1 MDGAYN
7 KIELKVNRMQDI
19 EEKAY
24 EIYLKNIEYFNK
36 EQKDVSKLLTIFDK
50 ALNSGEYLPTLDL
63 EYKDG
68 YFDVK
73 NLDSNQYLYGGDS
86 NKLSTKLTK
95 KVDSSKD
102 HQTFE
107 GAPLYN
113 IPDELLNNPPEDFK
127 VVEGVLHIMKYYA
140 MNTNSHTNMIDI
152 DKFIVIGTG
161 LGMHISMIDEKI
173 SPKQYIIIEDNLELF
188 KLSLFT
194 TEYYKL
200 AQRAKLYFSIAD
212 DENAFIQTM
221 NAFLENQFFY
231 NRYLKYI
238 KFPTHTEDKIK
249 QIQNALIT
257 QPYIFFPYKATLF
270 KYMKP
275 LEYMNDGYNLLN
287 VGGDFSN
294 SVFKDKPMLVL
305 AAGPSLIDNIE
316 WLKSNHH
323 KFIIVAIS
331 TILNTLHKHNVKP
344 DIVTQLDGGDTS
356 LKFYEDVIEDGFLS
370 DAAMIFGS
378 NIPVKVRSM
387 FKKEQ
392 IYYFDEGENYV
403 SNYTALTSPC
413 IGSVSLILSLLLN
426 AKELYLLGINLA
438 VDQETGQSH
447 SADYM
452 YGYQADT
459 ENKDKLSNVMENT
472 KNLFQVRGNFRET
485 VYTNAIMHASVQS
498 LYRNMPIVKK
508 EYQKVYNLNDGS
520 YITQAIPK
528 KVKDIDISLFED
540 IDKNKLAMSIKEDL
554 KKNSITQLN
563 DKDIASIRLRLADAK
578 ETYEEIKN
586 YSNTISYSNKEQYLY
601 DLLGVVSYILHKQ
614 GNESINLTAVY
625 LSFFKYSLTAIL
637 DFFNTKNLKNAKR
650 HIKRFDILM
659 QKEMFSIADIYIK
672 GLEEFL
678 KERC

>member
-1 MDGAYN
+1 MTVGACN
-7 KIELKVNRMQDI
+7 KILKGYKMEHI

-24 EIYLKNIEYFNK
+24 DTYLKNIEYFNK
-36 EQKDVSKLLTIFDK
+36 EQKHVAKILAVFDK
-50 ALNSGEYLPTLDL
+50 ALNSGDYAPTIDL

-86 NKLSTKLTK
+86 NEISTKLK
-95 KVDSSKD
+95 NSVDWNKG

-107 GAPLYN
+107 GTPLYN
-113 IPDELLNNPPEDFK
+113 IPDELLKNPLEDFK

-140 MNTNSHTNMIDI
+140 LNAIYKSNMIDI
-152 DKFIVIGTG
+152 DKFIIIGTG
-161 LGMHISMIDEKI
+161 LGMHIPMIDEKV
-173 SPKQYIIIEDNLELF
+173 SPKQYMIIEDNVELF

-200 AQRAKLYFSIAD
+200 AQRAKLFFSIAD
-212 DENAFIQTM
+212 DENSFIQIM

-231 NRYLKYI
+231 NRYIKYI

-270 KYMKP
+270 KYLKP
-275 LEYMNDGYNLLN
+275 LEYMNDGYRLLN
-287 VGGDFSN
+287 VGGNFSN
-294 SVFKDKPMLVL
+294 SIFKDKPVIVL
-305 AAGPSLIDNIE
+305 AAGPSLIENIE
-316 WLKSNHH
+316 WLKANHH
-323 KFIIVAIS
+323 KFIIIAIS

-356 LKFYEDVIEDGFLS
+356 LKFYENVMDDGFL
-370 DAAMIFGS
+370 DNAAMVFGS
-378 NIPVKVRSM
+378 NIPVKVRNM

-403 SNYTALTSPC
+403 SNYTGLTSPC
-413 IGSVSLILSLLLN
+413 IGSVSLILALLLN

-438 VDQETGQSH
+438 VNQETGQSH

-472 KNLFQVRGNFRET
+472 KNLFQVRGNFREV

-508 EYQKVYNLNDGS
+508 EYQTVYNLNDGS
-520 YITQAIPK
+520 YITKTIPK
-528 KVKDIDISLFED
+528 HAKDVHTELFED
-540 IDKNKLAMSIKEDL
+540 IDKDELAISIKKDL
-554 KKNSITQLN
+554 EKNSIIKLD
-563 DKDIASIRLRLADAK
+563 DKDVSSIKLRLGDAK
-578 ETYEEIKN
+578 ETLRELEN
-586 YSNTISYSNKEQYLY
+586 YSNSITYSNREQYLY

-614 GNESINLTAVY
+614 GNQSINLTAVY
-625 LSFFKYSLTAIL
+625 LSFFKYSLTIIL
-637 DFFNTKNLKNAKR
+637 DFFNTKDLKNAKR
-650 HIKRFDILM
+650 HIKKFDKLM
-659 QKEMFSIADIYIK
+659 QKEMFSIANIYIE
-672 GLEEFL
+672 GLEKFL
-678 KERC
+678 KEKC

>member
-1 MDGAYN
+1 
-7 KIELKVNRMQDI
+7 MQDII

-24 EIYLKNIEYFNK
+24 ETYLKNIEYFNK
-36 EQKDVSKLLTIFDK
+36 EQKSVAKLLALFDK
-50 ALNSGEYLPTLDL
+50 ALNNGDYIPTLDL
-63 EYKDG
+63 EYKEG

-73 NLDSNQYLYGGDS
+73 NLTTNQYLYGGDS
-86 NKLSTKLTK
+86 NKLSEKLK
-95 KVDSSKD
+95 NKVDMNRG

-113 IPDELLNNPPEDFK
+113 IPDELLRNPPEDFK

-140 MNTNSHTNMIDI
+140 NNTHSNSNMLTI

-161 LGMHISMIDEKI
+161 LGMHLSMIDEKI
-173 SPKQYIIIEDNLELF
+173 SPKQYMIIEDNLELF

-200 AQRAKLYFSIAD
+200 AQRADLYFSIAD
-212 DENAFIQTM
+212 EENVFIQTM

-231 NRYLKYI
+231 NRYIKYV

-249 QIQNALIT
+249 QIQNSLIT

-275 LEYMNDGYNLLN
+275 LEYMNDGYKLLN
-287 VGGDFSN
+287 VGGNFSN
-294 SVFKDKPMLVL
+294 SVFKDKPVLVL
-305 AAGPSLIDNIE
+305 AAGPSLIENIE
-316 WLKSNHH
+316 WLKENHH
-323 KFIIVAIS
+323 KFIIIAIS

-356 LKFYEDVIEDGFLS
+356 LKFYENVLEDGFLN
-370 DAAMIFGS
+370 DAFMVFGS
-378 NIPVKVRSM
+378 NIPVKVRAM

-392 IYYFDEGENYV
+392 IYYFDEGENYI

-413 IGSVSLILSLLLN
+413 IGSVTLILALLLN

-459 ENKDKLSNVMENT
+459 KNKDKLSNVMENT

-485 VYTNAIMHASVQS
+485 IYTNAIMHASVQS
-498 LYRNMPIVKK
+498 LYRNIPIVKK

-520 YITQAIPK
+520 YITQTIPK
-528 KVKDIDISLFED
+528 NVKEIDTSLYED
-540 IDKNKLAMSIKEDL
+540 IDKTKLALSIQEDL
-554 KKNSITQLN
+554 EKNSIIRLS
-563 DKDIASIRLRLADAK
+563 DKDVSSIRLRLADAK
-578 ETYEEIKN
+578 ETYKQIEE
-586 YSNTISYSNKEQYLY
+586 YSHTISYSNKEQYLY
-601 DLLGVVSYILHKQ
+601 DLLGIVSYLLHKQ
-614 GNESINLTAVY
+614 GNESTNLTAVY
-625 LSFFKYSLTAIL
+625 LSFFKYSLTIIL
-637 DFFNTKNLKNAKR
+637 DFFNTKDLKNAKR
-650 HIKRFDILM
+650 HIKMFDKLM
-659 QKEMFSIADIYIK
+659 QKEMLSIADIYIK

-678 KERC
+678 NKKC

>member
-1 MDGAYN
+1 MTVGAYN
-7 KIELKVNRMQDI
+7 KILKGYKMEHI

-24 EIYLKNIEYFNK
+24 DTYLKNIEYFNK
-36 EQKDVSKLLTIFDK
+36 EQKHVAKLLAVFDK
-50 ALNSGEYLPTLDL
+50 ALNSGDYAPTIDL

-86 NKLSTKLTK
+86 NEISAKLKNS
-95 KVDSSKD
+95 VDWNKG

-107 GAPLYN
+107 GTPLYN
-113 IPDELLNNPPEDFK
+113 IPDELLKNPLEDFK

-140 MNTNSHTNMIDI
+140 LNAIYKSNMIDI
-152 DKFIVIGTG
+152 DKFIIIGTG
-161 LGMHISMIDEKI
+161 LGMHIPMIDEKV
-173 SPKQYIIIEDNLELF
+173 SPKQYMIIEDNVELF

-200 AQRAKLYFSIAD
+200 AQRAQLFFSIAD
-212 DENAFIQTM
+212 DENSFIQIM

-231 NRYLKYI
+231 NRYIKYI

-275 LEYMNDGYNLLN
+275 LEYMNDGYRLLN
-287 VGGDFSN
+287 VGGNFSD
-294 SVFKDKPMLVL
+294 SIFKDKPVIVL
-305 AAGPSLIDNIE
+305 AAGPSLIENIE
-316 WLKSNHH
+316 WLKANHH
-323 KFIIVAIS
+323 KFIIITIS

-356 LKFYEDVIEDGFLS
+356 LKFYENVMDDGFL
-370 DAAMIFGS
+370 DNAAMVFGS
-378 NIPVKVRSM
+378 NIPVKVRNM

-413 IGSVSLILSLLLN
+413 IGSVSLILGLLLN

-472 KNLFQVRGNFRET
+472 KNLFQVRGNFREV

-508 EYQKVYNLNDGS
+508 EYQNVYNLNDGS
-520 YITQAIPK
+520 YITKTIPK
-528 KVKDIDISLFED
+528 HAKDVHTELFED
-540 IDKNKLAMSIKEDL
+540 IDKSKLAISIKKDL
-554 KKNSITQLN
+554 EKNSIIKLD
-563 DKDIASIRLRLADAK
+563 DKDVSSIKLRLSDAK
-578 ETYEEIKN
+578 ETLRELEN
-586 YSNTISYSNKEQYLY
+586 YSNSITYSNREQYLY
-601 DLLGVVSYILHKQ
+601 DLLGIVSYILHKQ
-614 GNESINLTAVY
+614 GNQSINLTAVY
-625 LSFFKYSLTAIL
+625 LSFFKYSLTIIL
-637 DFFNTKNLKNAKR
+637 DFFNTKDLKNAKR
-650 HIKRFDILM
+650 HIKKFDKLM
-659 QKEMFSIADIYIK
+659 QKEMFSIANIYIE
-672 GLEEFL
+672 GLEKFL
-678 KERC
+678 KEKC